1 MNILYIECNMGAAG
15 DMLMSALTELH
26 PEPNDFMKRL
36 QSLDIPHV
44 TFERKRTVKCGIEGT
59 HIEVLTYGSA
69 EHEHEHHEHEHH
81 HTGMEE
87 IEHIIGNLHVNDS
100 VKKNALSVYRLIA
113 EAESHAHGREVSEI
127 HFHEVGAMDAVAD
140 VVGVCMLM
148 DELSPDKVVVSPV
161 HVGSGSVHCAH
172 GVLPVPAPAT
182 AYILK
187 DVPVYGGAIQGELCT
202 PTGAALLRHFA
213 NEFGAMP
220 QMKLKKTGYG
230 MGTKDFEAANCVRV
244 MLGETEDS
252 EKDVVYELSC
262 NIDDMTGEELGFAVN
277 ALMQNGALDVFTT
290 AVGMKKCRPGIMLTC
305 ICGAEKREEMARLIF
320 ANTSTIGIREKKA
333 ERYVLKR
340 EVKNIDTAYGAVRMK
355 ISEGYGVKKTKLE
368 YDDVERIAK
377 ENGVSFAEAGKRIA
391 GEEISPK

>member
-59 HIEVLTYGSA
+59 HIEVLTDGSP
-69 EHEHEHHEHEHH
+69 EHEHEHHRHEHH

-113 EAESHAHGREVSEI
+113 EAESHAHGREVCEI

-202 PTGAALLRHFA
+202 PTGAALLKHFA
-213 NEFGAMP
+213 NEFGDMP

-230 MGTKDFEAANCVRV
+230 MGTKNFEAANCVRV
-244 MLGETEDS
+244 MLGETADS

-262 NIDDMTGEELGFAVN
+262 NIDDMTGEELGFAVD
-277 ALMQNGALDVFTT
+277 ALMQNGALDVFTSSL
-290 AVGMKKCRPGIMLTC
+290 GMKKCRPGIMLTC
-305 ICGAEKREEMARLIF
+305 ICSGEKREEMARLIF

-368 YDDVERIAK
+368 YDDIEKIAK
-377 ENGVSFAEAGKRIA
+377 ENGVSFAEARKRIVC
-391 GEEISPK
+391 EETSAK

>member
-26 PEPNDFMKRL
+26 PEPNDFMNRL

-69 EHEHEHHEHEHH
+69 EHEHHRHEHEHH

-100 VKKNALSVYRLIA
+100 VKKNALSVYSLIA

-148 DELSPDKVVVSPV
+148 DELSPDKIVVSPV

-202 PTGAALLRHFA
+202 PTGAALLKHFA
-213 NEFGAMP
+213 NEFGDMP

-244 MLGETEDS
+244 MLGETKDS

-290 AVGMKKCRPGIMLTC
+290 ALGMKKCRPGIMLTC

-391 GEEISPK
+391 GEEISSK